1 MSRSN
6 KRGSA
11 PVVLI
16 VDDDADTR
24 EMYSTYLTSQGVRV
38 LLAGDG
44 FTATRVATS
53 LHPDVIVMDL
63 SLPRVDGWEA
73 TRRLKADRKTAHIP
87 IIALTGRVSDGRA
100 EWAIDAGCDAYVL
113 KPCLP
118 DHLLKEIR
126 AQLARSSQR
135 IEAGRA
141 RRKS

>member
-24 EMYSTYLTSQGVRV
+24 EMYSTYLMSHGVRV

-53 LHPDVIVMDL
+53 LGPDVIVMDL

-87 IIALTGRVSDGRA
+87 IIALTGRVSGGSA
-100 EWAIDAGCDAYVL
+100 ESAIDAGCDVYVL
-113 KPCLP
+113 KPC
-118 DHLLKEIR
+118 
-126 AQLARSSQR
+126 R
-135 IEAGRA
+135 IIC
-141 RRKS
+141 

>member
-1 MSRSN
+1 MSSSN

-73 TRRLKADRKTAHIP
+73 TRRLKADRTTAHIP
-87 IIALTGRVSDGRA
+87 IIALTGHVSGGSA
-100 EWAIDAGCDAYVL
+100 EWAIDAGCDVYVL

-135 IEAGRA
+135 SA
-141 RRKS
+141 

>member
-87 IIALTGRVSDGRA
+87 IIALTGRVSGGSA

-126 AQLARSSQR
+126 TQLARSSQR
-135 IEAGRA
+135 SA
-141 RRKS
+141 